1 MSLAEEDHLT
11 KHTSSVLVIP
21 VLIQPRFQTAGIY
34 SADFL
39 DIVQIFFNLLV
50 GFFVFFFFLA
60 CFISV
65 LIAHIFLKL
74 LYHSMTHNSSYVNLF
89 ISR

>member
-50 GFFVFFFFLA
+50 GFFVCFFFWPVSFL
-60 CFISV
+60 F
-65 LIAHIFLKL
+65 
-74 LYHSMTHNSSYVNLF
+74 
-89 ISR
+89 

>member
-39 DIVQIFFNLLV
+39 DTVQFFSIYWW
-50 GFFVFFFFLA
+50 FFLCFFFFLA